1 MRSYATMGGTAS
13 MSSPIASMRRCCT
26 PLMVNLGHPEE
37 DPEQELYSVR
47 FESAT
52 GELGPPIGC
61 WPEKLTDQP

>member
-1 MRSYATMGGTAS
+1 
-13 MSSPIASMRRCCT
+13 
-26 PLMVNLGHPEE
+26 MVNVVHPEE

-47 FESAT
+47 FESAS